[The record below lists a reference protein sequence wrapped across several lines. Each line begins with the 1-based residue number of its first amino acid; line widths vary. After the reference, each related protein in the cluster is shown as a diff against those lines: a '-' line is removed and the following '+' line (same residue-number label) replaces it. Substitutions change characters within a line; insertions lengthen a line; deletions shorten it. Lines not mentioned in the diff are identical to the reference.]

1 LALPTG
7 EEPEVLTEFH
17 YIANYL
23 RCAAR
28 STSLYR
34 SSILKIYWTSNMMLG
49 ATTRTTITLPAA
61 LLAATD
67 QAVTAGKAK
76 NRNELIARAI
86 PRELALIR
94 RAEIDA
100 DLSEMSQDAEYQVE
114 VLQMEAEFA
123 VAQWEAL
130 QTIET

>member
-1 LALPTG
+1 MQARHIKRI
-7 EEPEVLTEFH
+7 H

-28 STSLYR
+28 STALYR

-49 ATTRTTITLPAA
+49 ATTRTTIALPDA

-67 QAVTAGKAK
+67 RAVTAGKAK

-86 PRELALIR
+86 QRELALIR

-100 DLSEMSQDAEYQVE
+100 DLSEMSQDAEYQAE

-123 VAQWEAL
+123 VAQWEAW